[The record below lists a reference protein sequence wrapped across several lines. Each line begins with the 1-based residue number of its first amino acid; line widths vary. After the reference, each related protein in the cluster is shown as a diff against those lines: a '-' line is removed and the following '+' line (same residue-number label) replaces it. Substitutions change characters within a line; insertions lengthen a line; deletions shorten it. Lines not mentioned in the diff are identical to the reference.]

1 MKGEL
6 VMAEATIPTF
16 MRGKDKIMS
25 LSDAV
30 KTFVKKGTCICPGG
44 FSYTKKPMALA
55 REVIRQDVKDLFVT
69 MNGGASICEFW
80 AAAGLVKLLDTTYI
94 GLEGIQPVAYS
105 VRRSIQDGTI
115 DVEDYSNYGYG
126 LRTVAGRY
134 GWPFAPCMSEFGTS
148 FMDNDTFG
156 KMGLRG
162 KKADGSWIH
171 PSIAPARAAVVEDP
185 FDGWGLR
192 PHAFEGGD
200 GTSNQTNALEQIRES
215 TAYTGNKGVKV
226 ILVPPILPEVTI
238 ILAQRVGEKGTTRIE
253 GILGPDAEQAISAKY
268 CVVQAEK
275 VVTEEELRAQPYSN
289 TIAMQYIDSIVEV
302 PYGGFPGQ
310 VPYYYDYDWDFWR
323 AYTQVNRK
331 DKAEVNKYIK
341 DWVMEDEWTFL
352 STRPGD
358 GYPTITGTKGLQRLF
373 ELRADATYG
382 YKPGLARP
390 L

>member
-1 MKGEL
+1 
-6 VMAEATIPTF
+6 MAEATIPTF

-30 KTFVKKGTCICPGG
+30 KTFVKPGTCICPGG
-44 FSYTKKPMALA
+44 FSYTKKPFALA
-55 REVIRQDVKDLFVT
+55 REVIRQNLGDLFVT

-80 AAAGLVKLLDTTYI
+80 CAAGLVKMIDTTYI

-105 VRRSIQDGTI
+105 VRRSIQDGTVDI
-115 DVEDYSNYGYG
+115 EDYSNYGYG

-134 GWPFAPCMSEFGTS
+134 GWPFAPCMSELGTS
-148 FMDNDTFG
+148 IMEHDTFA

-171 PSIAPARAAVVEDP
+171 PSIAPARAAVIEDP
-185 FDGWGLR
+185 FDGWGFR

-200 GTSNQTNALEQIRES
+200 NTSNQTNNLEKVRES
-215 TAYTGNKGVKV
+215 TAYTGNQGVKV
-226 ILVPPILPEVTI
+226 VLVPPILPEVTLM
-238 ILAQRVGEKGTTRIE
+238 LAQRVGDKGTTRTE
-253 GILGPDAEQAISAKY
+253 GIWGPDNEQAISSKY
-268 CVVQAEK
+268 TVVQAEK
-275 VVTEEELRAQPYSN
+275 IVTEEELRAMPTHN
-289 TIAMQYIDSIVEV
+289 TVSMQYIDAICEV

-331 DKAEVNKYIK
+331 DKAEVNKYIR

-358 GYPTITGTKGLQRLF
+358 GYPTISGTKGIERLF
-373 ELRADATYG
+373 ELRADALYG

>member
-1 MKGEL
+1 
-6 VMAEATIPTF
+6 MAEATIPTF

-25 LSDAV
+25 LPDAV
-30 KTFVKKGTCICPGG
+30 KTFIKPGTCICPGG
-44 FSYTKKPMALA
+44 FSYTKKPFALA
-55 REVIRQDVKDLFVT
+55 REVIRQRIGDLFVT
-69 MNGGASICEFW
+69 MNGGASIADFW
-80 AAAGLVKLLDTTYI
+80 AGAGLIKLMDTTYI
-94 GLEGIQPVAYS
+94 GLEGIQPVAYNI
-105 VRRSIQDGTI
+105 RRSIQDGTI
-115 DVEDYSNYGYG
+115 DIEDYSNYGYG

-134 GWPFAPCMSEFGTS
+134 GWPFAPCMAEMGTDLSEH
-148 FMDNDTFG
+148 DTFK

-162 KKADGSWIH
+162 KKADGSWVH
-171 PSIAPARAAVVEDP
+171 PSIPPERMSVIEDP

-200 GTSNQTNALEQIRES
+200 NTSNQTNALEQVREA

-238 ILAQRVGEKGTTRIE
+238 VLAQRVGERGTTRIE
-253 GILGPDAEQAISAKY
+253 GILGPDAEQAIAAKY
-268 CVVQAEK
+268 CIVQAEK

-289 TIAMQYIDSIVEV
+289 NLALQFVDSIVEV

-323 AYTQVNRK
+323 AWAQLNKKPK
-331 DKAEVNKYIK
+331 DEVSDFMY
-341 DWVMEDEWTFL
+341 DWVCDDEWTFL

-373 ELRADATYG
+373 ELRADAIYS

>member
-1 MKGEL
+1 
-6 VMAEATIPTF
+6 
-16 MRGKDKIMS
+16 
-25 LSDAV
+25 
-30 KTFVKKGTCICPGG
+30 
-44 FSYTKKPMALA
+44 
-55 REVIRQDVKDLFVT
+55 

-134 GWPFAPCMSEFGTS
+134 GWPFAPLMSEFGTS
-148 FMDNDTFG
+148 FMDHDTFG

-162 KKADGSWIH
+162 LKADGSWIH
-171 PSIAPARAAVVEDP
+171 PSIAPARAAVIEDP

-192 PHAFEGGD
+192 PHAFAGGD
-200 GTSNQTNALEQIRES
+200 GTSNQTNFLEKVRES
-215 TAYTGNKGVKV
+215 TAYTGNKGVKC

-238 ILAQRVGEKGTTRIE
+238 ILAQRVGDKGTTRIE

-268 CVVQAEK
+268 CIAQAEK

-289 TIAMQYIDSIVEV
+289 TIAMQYVDAIVEV

-323 AYTQVNRK
+323 AYTQINRK
-331 DKAEVNKYIK
+331 DKAEVNTYIR

-358 GYPTITGTKGLQRLF
+358 GYPTITGTSGLQRLF
-373 ELRADATYG
+373 ELRADAT
-382 YKPGLARP
+382 P

>member
-1 MKGEL
+1 
-6 VMAEATIPTF
+6 MAEATIPTF

-30 KTFVKKGTCICPGG
+30 KTFIKKGTCICPGG

-55 REVIRQDVKDLFVT
+55 REVIRQDIKDLFVT

-134 GWPFAPCMSEFGTS
+134 GWPFAPLMSEFGTS

-171 PSIAPARAAVVEDP
+171 PSIAPARAAVIEDP

-200 GTSNQTNALEQIRES
+200 GTSNQTNELEMIRES

-238 ILAQRVGEKGTTRIE
+238 ILAQRVGELGTTRIE

-268 CVVQAEK
+268 CIAQAEK

-289 TIAMQYIDSIVEV
+289 NIAMQYIDSIVEV

-323 AYTQVNRK
+323 AYTQINRK

-358 GYPTITGTKGLQRLF
+358 GYPTITGTSGLQRLF
-373 ELRADATYG
+373 ELRADAMYG

>member
-1 MKGEL
+1 
-6 VMAEATIPTF
+6 MAEATIPTF

-30 KTFVKKGTCICPGG
+30 KTFIKPGTCICPGG
-44 FSYTKKPMALA
+44 FSYTKKPFALA
-55 REVIRQDVKDLFVT
+55 REVIRQNIGDLFAT
-69 MNGGASICEFW
+69 MNGGASIVDFW
-80 AAAGLVKLLDTTYI
+80 AGAGLVKLLDTTYI
-94 GLEGIQPVAYS
+94 GLEGIQPVAFNI
-105 VRRSIQDGTI
+105 RRSIQDGTI

-134 GWPFAPCMSEFGTS
+134 GWPFAPLMSEFGTS
-148 FMDNDTFG
+148 FMDHDTFG

-171 PSIAPARAAVVEDP
+171 PSIAPARAAVIEDP

-200 GTSNQTNALEQIRES
+200 ATSNKTNALEQIRES

-253 GILGPDAEQAISAKY
+253 GILGPDAEQAIAAKN
-268 CVVQAEK
+268 CIVQCEK
-275 VVTEEELRAQPYSN
+275 IVSEEELRAQPYSN
-289 TIAMQYIDSIVEV
+289 TVSMMFIDAIVET
-302 PYGGFPGQ
+302 PFGGFPGQ
-310 VPYYYDYDWDFWR
+310 VSYYYDYDWDFWR
-323 AYTQVNRK
+323 NWAQLNRK
-331 DKAEVNKYIK
+331 PKEEVKDFMF
-341 DWVMEDEWTFL
+341 DWVMDDEWSFL

-358 GYPTITGTKGLQRLF
+358 GYPTITGTKGMERLF
-373 ELRADATYG
+373 ELRADALYG

>member
-1 MKGEL
+1 
-6 VMAEATIPTF
+6 MAEVTIPTF

-30 KTFVKKGTCICPGG
+30 KTFIKPGTCICPGG

-55 REVIRQDVKDLFVT
+55 REVIRQNIGNLFVT

-80 AAAGLVKLLDTTYI
+80 CAAGLVKLLDTTYI

-105 VRRSIQDGTI
+105 VRRAIQDGTV

-134 GWPFAPCMSEFGTS
+134 GWPFAPLMSELGTS
-148 FMDNDTFG
+148 IMEHDTFA

-171 PSIAPARAAVVEDP
+171 PSVAPARSAVIEDP

-192 PHAFEGGD
+192 PHAFNGGD
-200 GTSNQTNALEQIRES
+200 NVSNATNALEKVRES
-215 TAYTGNKGVKV
+215 TAYTGKKGVKV
-226 ILVPPILPEVTI
+226 VLVPPILPEVTI
-238 ILAQRVGEKGTTRIE
+238 VLAQRVGERGTTRIE
-253 GILGPDAEQAISAKY
+253 GIWGPDNEQAIAAKY
-268 CVVQAEK
+268 CIVQAEK

-289 TIAMQYIDSIVEV
+289 TIPMQFPDAIVEV

-323 AYTQVNRK
+323 AYAQLNKKPK
-331 DKAEVNKYIK
+331 DEVNKYIR
-341 DWVMEDEWTFL
+341 DWVMGDEWTFL

-373 ELRADATYG
+373 ELRADAIYG

>member
-1 MKGEL
+1 
-6 VMAEATIPTF
+6 MAEATIPTF

-30 KTFVKKGTCICPGG
+30 KTFIKPGTCICRGG
-44 FSYTKKPMALA
+44 FSYTKKPFALA
-55 REVIRQDVKDLFVT
+55 REVIRQNIGDLFAT
-69 MNGGASICEFW
+69 MNGGASIVDFW
-80 AAAGLVKLLDTTYI
+80 AGAGLVKLLDTTYI
-94 GLEGIQPVAYS
+94 GLEGIQPVAFNI
-105 VRRSIQDGTI
+105 RRSIQDGTI

-134 GWPFAPCMSEFGTS
+134 GWPFAPLMSEFGTG
-148 FMDNDTFG
+148 FMDHDTFA

-162 KKADGSWIH
+162 KNKDGSWIH
-171 PSIAPARAAVVEDP
+171 PSIAPARSAVVEDP

-200 GTSNQTNALEQIRES
+200 ATSNQTNFLEQVRES

-238 ILAQRVGEKGTTRIE
+238 ILAQRAGELGTTRIE
-253 GILGPDAEQAISAKY
+253 GILGPDAEQAISAKN
-268 CVVQAEK
+268 CIVQVEK
-275 VVTEEELRAQPYSN
+275 IVSEEELRAQPYSN
-289 TIAMQYIDSIVEV
+289 TIALQYIDSIVEV
-302 PYGGFPGQ
+302 PFGGFPGQ

-323 AYTQVNRK
+323 NWAQLNRK
-331 DKAEVNKYIK
+331 PKDEVK
-341 DWVMEDEWTFL
+341 DFMFNWVMEDEWTFL
-352 STRPGD
+352 SNRPGD

-373 ELRADATYG
+373 EIRADSIYG

>member
-1 MKGEL
+1 
-6 VMAEATIPTF
+6 MAEATIPTF

-44 FSYTKKPMALA
+44 FSYTKKPFALA
-55 REVIRQDVKDLFVT
+55 REVIRQDIGDLFVT
-69 MNGGASICEFW
+69 MNGGASICEIW
-80 AAAGLVKLLDTTYI
+80 CGTGLVKMIDTTYI

-105 VRRSIQDGTI
+105 VRRSIQDGTVDI
-115 DVEDYSNYGYG
+115 EDYSNYGYG

-134 GWPFAPCMSEFGTS
+134 GWPFAPCMSELGTS
-148 FMDNDTFG
+148 IMEHDTFG

-171 PSIAPARAAVVEDP
+171 PSIAPARAAVIEDP
-185 FDGWGLR
+185 FDGWGFR

-200 GTSNQTNALEQIRES
+200 NTSNQTNNLEKVRES

-226 ILVPPILPEVTI
+226 VLVPPILPEVTLM
-238 ILAQRVGEKGTTRIE
+238 LAQRVGDKGTTRTE
-253 GILGPDAEQAISAKY
+253 GIWGPDNEQAISAKY
-268 CVVQAEK
+268 TIMQAEK
-275 VVTEEELRAQPYSN
+275 IVTEEELRAMPTHN
-289 TIAMQYIDSIVEV
+289 TVSMQYVDAIVEV

-323 AYTQVNRK
+323 AYTQINRK
-331 DKAEVNKYIK
+331 DKAEVNKYLR

-358 GYPTITGTKGLQRLF
+358 GYPTISGTKGLERLF
-373 ELRADATYG
+373 ELRADSLYG

>member
-1 MKGEL
+1 
-6 VMAEATIPTF
+6 MAEATIPIF

-30 KTFVKKGTCICPGG
+30 KTFVKPGTCICPGG
-44 FSYTKKPMALA
+44 FSYTKKPFALA
-55 REVIRQDVKDLFVT
+55 REVIRQNIGELFVT

-80 AAAGLVKLLDTTYI
+80 CGTGLVKMIDTTYI

-105 VRRSIQDGTI
+105 VRRSIQDGTVDI
-115 DVEDYSNYGYG
+115 EDYSNYGYG

-134 GWPFAPCMSEFGTS
+134 GWPFAPMMCELGTDI
-148 FMDNDTFG
+148 MEHDTFA

-171 PSIAPARAAVVEDP
+171 PSIAPARAAVIEDP

-200 GTSNQTNALEQIRES
+200 NTSNQTNHLEKVRES

-226 ILVPPILPEVTI
+226 ALVPPILPEVTI
-238 ILAQRVGEKGTTRIE
+238 ILAQRVGDKGTTRIE
-253 GILGPDAEQAISAKY
+253 GIWGPDNEQAISAKHTI
-268 CVVQAEK
+268 VQCEK
-275 VVTEEELRAQPYSN
+275 LVTEDELRMQPYSN
-289 TIAMQYIDSIVEV
+289 TIAMQYIDAIVEV
-302 PYGGFPGQ
+302 PYGGYPGQ

-331 DKAEVNKYIK
+331 DKAEVDKYLR

-358 GYPTITGTKGLQRLF
+358 GYPTISGTKGIERLF
-373 ELRADATYG
+373 ELRADALYG

>member
-1 MKGEL
+1 
-6 VMAEATIPTF
+6 MAEATIPTF
-16 MRGKDKIMS
+16 MRGKEKIMS

-30 KTFVKKGTCICPGG
+30 KTFIKPGTCICPGG
-44 FSYTKKPMALA
+44 FSYTKKPFALA
-55 REVIRQDVKDLFVT
+55 REVIRQDIKDLFVT

-134 GWPFAPCMSEFGTS
+134 GWPFAPLMSEFGTS
-148 FMDNDTFG
+148 FMDHDTFG

-162 KKADGSWIH
+162 KKADGSWIN
-171 PSIAPARAAVVEDP
+171 PSIAPARAAVIEDP

-200 GTSNQTNALEQIRES
+200 GTSNKTNFLEQVRES
-215 TAYTGNKGVKV
+215 TAYTGNKGVKC

-238 ILAQRVGEKGTTRIE
+238 ILAQRVGELGTTRIE
-253 GILGPDAEQAISAKY
+253 GILGPDAEQAISAKN
-268 CVVQAEK
+268 CIVQAEK

-289 TIAMQYIDSIVEV
+289 TIAMSPARCPTTTITTGIS
-302 PYGGFPGQ
+302 GGPT
-310 VPYYYDYDWDFWR
+310 PR
-323 AYTQVNRK
+323 STARTRRR
-331 DKAEVNKYIK
+331 
-341 DWVMEDEWTFL
+341 
-352 STRPGD
+352 STRTSRIGSWRTS
-358 GYPTITGTKGLQRLF
+358 GHSC
-373 ELRADATYG
+373 LRARVTAIRLLPGPQAWRGSSSCVPTRRMATSPVW
-382 YKPGLARP
+382 PGLCRAAAESSSQLRR
-390 L
+390 

>member
-1 MKGEL
+1 
-6 VMAEATIPTF
+6 
-16 MRGKDKIMS
+16 MS

-30 KTFVKKGTCICPGG
+30 KTFIKKGTCICPGG
-44 FSYTKKPMALA
+44 FSYTKKPFALA
-55 REVIRQDVKDLFVT
+55 REVIRQDIKDLFVT

-134 GWPFAPCMSEFGTS
+134 GWPFAPLMSEFGTS

-171 PSIAPARAAVVEDP
+171 PSIAPARAAVIEDP

-200 GTSNQTNALEQIRES
+200 GTSNQTNELELIRES
-215 TAYTGNKGVKV
+215 TAYTGNKGVKC

-238 ILAQRVGEKGTTRIE
+238 ILAQRVGELGTTRIE

-268 CVVQAEK
+268 CIAQAEK

-323 AYTQVNRK
+323 AYTQINRK

-358 GYPTITGTKGLQRLF
+358 GYPTITGTSGLERLF